1 MSFTE
6 NLRKIIT
13 KAKGTLKFQR
23 FTGGEQRA
31 ALRAP
36 LLHSS
41 GSIRRILF
49 AVAFSCASFRSSG
62 KSAWDFHSL
71 LRSLPSCARLS
82 RARTMSLHRRLIPFR
97 VRVPFHLSK
106 KKNSACS
113 TLFFIWRRTWDFHSL
128 LRSLPSCAR
137 LSRART
143 MSLHRRL
150 IPFRVRVPSHLSKKK
165 NSACSTLFFIWRRT
179 WDSNPRG
186 CYTLLAFQAS
196 SLATRSILRIAFI
209 YLL

>member
-13 KAKGTLKFQR
+13 KAKGTLKIQR

-49 AVAFSCASFRSSG
+49 AVAFSCASFRSSR

-113 TLFFIWRRTWDFHSL
+113 TLFFIWRRTWD
-128 LRSLPSCAR
+128 
-137 LSRART
+137 
-143 MSLHRRL
+143 
-150 IPFRVRVPSHLSKKK
+150 
-165 NSACSTLFFIWRRT
+165 
-179 WDSNPRG
+179 SNPRG

-196 SLATRSILRIAFI
+196 SLATRSILHIMYHYTLGKYTISAQNS
-209 YLL
+209 YLSLT

>member
-13 KAKGTLKFQR
+13 KAKGTLKIQR

-49 AVAFSCASFRSSG
+49 AVAFSCTSFRSSG

-113 TLFFIWRRTWDFHSL
+113 TLFFFLRRT
-128 LRSLPSCAR
+128 R
-137 LSRART
+137 
-143 MSLHRRL
+143 
-150 IPFRVRVPSHLSKKK
+150 
-165 NSACSTLFFIWRRT
+165 
-179 WDSNPRG
+179 DSNPRG
-186 CYTLLAFQAS
+186 RINTGFWEFKTGEIPFIPFLMNFRCLLPHLEDRLRRRPIQYSSCSHMTLQL
-196 SLATRSILRIAFI
+196 ILCH
-209 YLL
+209 L

>member
-13 KAKGTLKFQR
+13 KAKGTLKIQR

-113 TLFFIWRRTWDFHSL
+113 TLFFYLAEDMGLEPTRLLHPTRFPGELLSHSVNPPHRFYIFAMRNS
-128 LRSLPSCAR
+128 LRYK
-137 LSRART
+137 
-143 MSLHRRL
+143 MSV
-150 IPFRVRVPSHLSKKK
+150 PF
-165 NSACSTLFFIWRRT
+165 
-179 WDSNPRG
+179 
-186 CYTLLAFQAS
+186 
-196 SLATRSILRIAFI
+196 
-209 YLL
+209 

>member
-1 MSFTE
+1 MPKQSKLLSAPPSRKMSFTE

-13 KAKGTLKFQR
+13 KAKGTLKIQR

-49 AVAFSCASFRSSG
+49 AVAFSCASFRSSR

-113 TLFFIWRRTWDFHSL
+113 TLFFIWRRTWD
-128 LRSLPSCAR
+128 
-137 LSRART
+137 
-143 MSLHRRL
+143 
-150 IPFRVRVPSHLSKKK
+150 
-165 NSACSTLFFIWRRT
+165 
-179 WDSNPRG
+179 SNPRG
-186 CYTLLAFQAS
+186 CYTLTRFPGELLSHSVNPPHRFYIFAMRN
-196 SLATRSILRIAFI
+196 SLRYKMSVPF
-209 YLL
+209 

>member
-13 KAKGTLKFQR
+13 KAKGTLKIQR

-106 KKNSACS
+106 RKTALVLRCFLSGGGHG
-113 TLFFIWRRTWDFHSL
+113 TRTHEAVTPYS
-128 LRSLPSCAR
+128 
-137 LSRART
+137 LSRRA
-143 MSLHRRL
+143 
-150 IPFRVRVPSHLSKKK
+150 P
-165 NSACSTLFFIWRRT
+165 
-179 WDSNPRG
+179 
-186 CYTLLAFQAS
+186 
-196 SLATRSILRIAFI
+196 
-209 YLL
+209 

>member
-13 KAKGTLKFQR
+13 KAKGTLKIQR

-49 AVAFSCASFRSSG
+49 AVAFSCTSFRSSG

-113 TLFFIWRRTWDFHSL
+113 TLFFIWRRTWD
-128 LRSLPSCAR
+128 
-137 LSRART
+137 
-143 MSLHRRL
+143 
-150 IPFRVRVPSHLSKKK
+150 
-165 NSACSTLFFIWRRT
+165 
-179 WDSNPRG
+179 SNPRG

-209 YLL
+209 YLLWEILSAIKCRCLFKAPL